1 MPTTTPTLLEQ
12 ISAEKTKVSERLVR
26 LDADR
31 ATVATQLTDLETAE
45 RVLTRV
51 SKTPTAR
58 RLTSAAAAEAK
69 TPTATRGRE
78 RPPKATTRK
87 SAGRKPNAPSLG
99 ERVLALATGKTR
111 QELYLACPNDRP
123 NHIGIAV
130 QRHIRAGRIHERDGK
145 LYATSPATEQAH
157 AAA

>member
-1 MPTTTPTLLEQ
+1 MPTITPTLLEQ
-12 ISAEKTKVSERLVR
+12 ISAEKTKVSERLIR

-31 ATVATQLTDLETAE
+31 AAVATQLTDLETAE
-45 RVLTRV
+45 RVLMRV

-69 TPTATRGRE
+69 TPTATRGRG

-111 QELYLACPNDRP
+111 KELYRVPQRSPEPYRRSAAPYPCRRRRSRGRRLSSRP
-123 NHIGIAV
+123 EICLN
-130 QRHIRAGRIHERDGK
+130 
-145 LYATSPATEQAH
+145 
-157 AAA
+157 